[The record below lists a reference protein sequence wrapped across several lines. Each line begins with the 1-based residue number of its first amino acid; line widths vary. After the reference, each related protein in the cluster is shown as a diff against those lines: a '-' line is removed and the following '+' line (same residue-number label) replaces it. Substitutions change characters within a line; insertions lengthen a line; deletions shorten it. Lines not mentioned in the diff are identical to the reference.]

1 MGAPLGAELG
11 PARRPARRT
20 PPPPTKTRVT
30 NHQDDH
36 DGAMDDPLLGTIL
49 DGRYRL
55 TECLG
60 EGAMG
65 AVYLA
70 DPVAGGPAVAVKML
84 SHVALEEH
92 ADQRDVL
99 IERFRREI
107 SMTAALH
114 HPNIVEVV
122 DSGTTAQ
129 GMPYIVLEYLRGWD
143 LRDVLDEEHPI
154 HPARIARIGRG
165 VALALTAAH
174 GAGVIHRDLKPEN
187 ILLVPTRRG
196 EEQVKVVDFGIARLV
211 SSADAESRL
220 TADGTAVGTPR
231 YMSPEQVL
239 DRPIVPATDL
249 YSLGV
254 ILYEMLTGRVPFMD
268 DVEMRIPFMHVHN
281 TPEPIDVPGMP
292 VKLLAMWQDLVMNL
306 LQKRSRDRIQTAEEV
321 ARRLATL
328 EEAGLVAP
336 RVDPSRETHI
346 LELGSG
352 AAPMGGRPTRV
363 LGVRTTGG
371 RQGTPSQLP
380 TMLVQTGASARDP
393 SRRTTAVVSQSGA
406 HRKRAAGPG
415 RPAQQPYRWTGEGPF
430 DPRGVPFW
438 LIVIGAG
445 VLLFTILSLTS
456 GS

>member
-1 MGAPLGAELG
+1 M
-11 PARRPARRT
+11 T
-20 PPPPTKTRVT
+20 T
-30 NHQDDH
+30 HQDDY
-36 DGAMDDPLLGTIL
+36 DGSLDDPLVGTVL

-65 AVYLA
+65 SVYLA
-70 DPVAGGPAVAVKML
+70 DPLAGGPAVALKML

-107 SMTAALH
+107 TMTAALH
-114 HPNIVEVV
+114 HPNIVEVL
-122 DSGTTAQ
+122 DSGTTSH
-129 GMPYIVLEYLRGWD
+129 GMPYIALEYLRGWD

-154 HPARIARIGRG
+154 HPARIARIARG
-165 VALALTAAH
+165 VAEALTAAH
-174 GAGVIHRDLKPEN
+174 KAGVIHRDLKPEN
-187 ILLVPTRRG
+187 VLLVPTNRG
-196 EEQVKVVDFGIARLV
+196 EELVKVVDFGIARLV
-211 SSADAESRL
+211 SSANAESRL

-249 YSLGV
+249 YSLGI
-254 ILYEMLTGRVPFMD
+254 ILYEMLTGRVPFLD

-281 TPEPIDVPGMP
+281 APEPINVPGMP

-306 LQKRSRDRIQTAEEV
+306 LQKRSQDRIQSAEEV
-321 ARRLATL
+321 SRRLASL

-346 LELGSG
+346 LDMGSG
-352 AAPMGGRPTRV
+352 ASVMGGRPTRV
-363 LGVRTTGG
+363 LGVRTTNA

-380 TMLVQTGASARDP
+380 TMLVQTAAGARDP
-393 SRRTTAVVSQSGA
+393 SRRTTSIVSRSREG
-406 HRKRAAGPG
+406 RSRGPG
-415 RPAQQPYRWTGEGPF
+415 RTAPTPHAYRWTGDGPF

-438 LIVIGAG
+438 LILVGAG
-445 VLLFTILSLTS
+445 VLVFTILSLTS
-456 GS
+456 GR